1 VSVPFE
7 AEMIRWS
14 AWQPLA
20 GSSRNSGVPAVPG
33 LYRVRV
39 VETGEVVYIG
49 QTGVSLRGRLGML
62 CTCYGDEMPY
72 RDPHT
77 AAPTLWALRHRDGV
91 EFEASTAVIDGDKVE
106 RLALEAVAISCHR
119 VEHGRSPL
127 ANFGGQIAGYRLSSA
142 NNAAL
147 VAAGRRFRGGPDP
160 FTEESDGTPVLGPL
174 DREVT
179 ASDWLGLTWSSWASS
194 DNAVLPTGVGLYRI
208 RRHESHDL
216 SYVGQGRIRERIRS
230 HLAKAA
236 IEDHRQALHFAKP
249 LDLSWVELNLSKRQL
264 LEVENDAIAGHR
276 LVAEVAPHAQ
286 FLG

>member
-1 VSVPFE
+1 MSVPCVPE
-7 AEMIRWS
+7 LIRWS
-14 AWQPLA
+14 TWWPLA
-20 GSSRNSGVPAVPG
+20 GSKRNSDVPTVPG

-39 VETGEVVYIG
+39 AGTGEVVYIG

-91 EFEASTAVIDGDKVE
+91 EFEASTAVVDGDKVE

-119 VEHGRSPL
+119 VEHGCSPL
-127 ANFGGQIAGYRLSSA
+127 ANFGGRIAGYRLSSA

-160 FTEESDGTPVLGPL
+160 LTERSDGTPVPGQL
-174 DREVT
+174 DGDVT
-179 ASDWLGLTWSSWASS
+179 ADNWLGLGWSTWALS
-194 DNAVLPTGVGLYRI
+194 DDAVIPTSIGLYRI
-208 RRHESHDL
+208 RRPDERDL
-216 SYVGQGRIRERIRS
+216 LYVGQGRIRDRIRS

-236 IEDHRQALHFAKP
+236 IAGHRQAVFFSGP
-249 LDLSWVELNLSKRQL
+249 LEVSWAELGLSKRPL
-264 LEVENDAIAGHR
+264 LEVENDAIASHR
-276 LVAEVAPHAQ
+276 LVAGGAPYAQ

>member
-1 VSVPFE
+1 VSLSFKPE
-7 AEMIRWS
+7 SIRWS

-20 GSSRNSGVPAVPG
+20 GSSRNSNVPSAPG

-49 QTGVSLRGRLGML
+49 QTGVSLRRRLGML

-91 EFEASTAVIDGDKVE
+91 EFEASTAVLDGDKVD
-106 RLALEAVAISCHR
+106 RLALEAVAISAHR
-119 VEHGRSPL
+119 IDHCRSPL
-127 ANFGGQIAGYRLSSA
+127 ANFGGRIAGYRLSSA

-147 VAAGRRFRGGPDP
+147 VAAGRRFRGGPDALGDG
-160 FTEESDGTPVLGPL
+160 SDGVPVPGPL
-174 DREVT
+174 HGQVT
-179 ASDWLGLTWSSWASS
+179 ADDWLGLAWSAWAPP
-194 DNAVLPTGVGLYRI
+194 DAVALPTGVGLYRI
-208 RRHESHDL
+208 RRQDSREL
-216 SYVGQGRIRERIRS
+216 LYVGQGRIRGRIRS

-236 IEDHRQALHFAKP
+236 VEDHRQALHFSMP
-249 LDLSWVELNLSKRQL
+249 LDLSWVELELSKRPL
-264 LEVENDAIAGHR
+264 LEVENDAIASHR
-276 LVAEVAPHAQ
+276 LVAGVAPLAQ

>member
-1 VSVPFE
+1 MSVPFA

-20 GSSRNSGVPAVPG
+20 GSARNTGVPAAPG

-62 CTCYGDEMPY
+62 CTCHGDEMPY

-91 EFEASTAVIDGDKVE
+91 EFEASTAVVDGDKVE
-106 RLALEAVAISCHR
+106 RLALEAVAISSHR

-127 ANFGGQIAGYRLSSA
+127 ANFGGRIAGYRLSSA
-142 NNAAL
+142 NNAGL

-160 FTEESDGTPVLGPL
+160 SAEESDGTPVLGPL
-174 DREVT
+174 DSEVT
-179 ASDWLGLTWSSWASS
+179 SGDWLGLTWSSWVLS
-194 DNAVLPTGVGLYRI
+194 DDAGLPSGVGIYRI
-208 RRHESHDL
+208 RRHQSREL

-236 IEDHRQALHFAKP
+236 IADHRQALHFSRP
-249 LDLSWVELNLSKRQL
+249 LDLSWVELKFSKRQL
-264 LEVENDAIAGHR
+264 LEVENDAIASHR
-276 LVAEVAPHAQ
+276 LAAEVAPHAQ